1 MTQGE
6 LIKAKRKNAGL
17 TQRELGERLGVSY
30 QTVAQWENDLRNPK
44 PETLKRIS
52 DALGCTIR
60 DLLPPARAVSYG
72 VLMAD
77 MKNRQQMEEWE
88 KEGYTFS
95 ERENDLICAFSQ
107 MNADGQFCAVRLVQD
122 LAQVPKYK
130 KPSGGGPRAVDPQ
143 ENDEGRA

>member
-77 MKNRQQMEEWE
+77 MDHRKWIEGWMDD
-88 KEGYTFS
+88 GYTFS
-95 ERENDLICAFSQ
+95 GPENDLIYAFSQ
-107 MNADGQFCAVRLVQD
+107 MNDEGQFCAVRLVQD

-130 KPSGGGPRAVDPQ
+130 KFPGGGHGAVDPQ
-143 ENDEGRA
+143 ENDKGRA